1 MLGQGAVKPT
11 DTAEERS
18 KNIFMRYIIYLNF
31 LLKKTLITPPS
42 EARARGVIPNLPRVG
57 PEIK

>member
-18 KNIFMRYIIYLNF
+18 KNIFMRYKEGFKKNIENF
-31 LLKKTLITPPS
+31 IMGPAPPRYGKK
-42 EARARGVIPNLPRVG
+42 
-57 PEIK
+57 